1 MRAALGTSTDAAVM
15 LRLIKIVHTIVWA
28 FFVACIVWIPV
39 LALQREY
46 RRATLI
52 IGLVMVEVVVL
63 GVNRLTCPL
72 TSLAARY
79 TSDRRANF
87 DIYLPLWL
95 ARYNKVI
102 FGALFLIGIAVT
114 VAGWRGWSPRAHL

>member
-1 MRAALGTSTDAAVM
+1 MRIVLGRSTDPAAT
-15 LRLIKIVHTIVWA
+15 LRVIKIVHTVVWA

-46 RRATLI
+46 GRATLL
-52 IGLVMVEVVVL
+52 IGLVMIDVVVL
-63 GVNRLTCPL
+63 ALNRLTCPL
-72 TSLAARY
+72 TDLAARY

-114 VAGWRGWSPRAHL
+114 VAGWRGWSPLAHL

>member
-1 MRAALGTSTDAAVM
+1 M

-46 RRATLI
+46 SRATLI
-52 IGLVMVEVVVL
+52 IALVMVEVVVL

>member
-1 MRAALGTSTDAAVM
+1 MPIALGRSTDRAAT

-28 FFVACIVWIPV
+28 FFVACIVGIPV

-46 RRATLI
+46 GRATLL
-52 IGLVMVEVVVL
+52 IGLVMIDVVVL
-63 GVNRLTCPL
+63 ALNRLTCPL
-72 TSLAARY
+72 TDLAARY

-114 VAGWRGWSPRAHL
+114 VAGWRGWSPLAHL